1 MTQIATARANA
12 FFAATMA
19 SLASF
24 AFVIAIMPP
33 AAYTAFGAGA

>member
-12 FFAATMA
+12 LFAATLA

-33 AAYTAFGAGA
+33 AAYGSFGA